1 MPTWRCSGP
10 RWAAVGLRC
19 VAEPHLAAK
28 PDYRVVLGSRCKQS
42 LQCTDQ
48 AVGVLA
54 CERKAPRHADES
66 VRRRTAA
73 HCVPDQG
80 AEVREVPG
88 DDRPPLLGRRH
99 EQRTVSETLQL
110 PSLADCDCIMTTT
123 AQLLCDLWR

>member
-10 RWAAVGLRC
+10 RWAAVGLRW

-28 PDYRVVLGSRCKQS
+28 PDYRVVLRDVSRASNARTRLSAS
-42 LQCTDQ
+42 L
-48 AVGVLA
+48 LA
-54 CERKAPRHADES
+54 SEKRRGTHES